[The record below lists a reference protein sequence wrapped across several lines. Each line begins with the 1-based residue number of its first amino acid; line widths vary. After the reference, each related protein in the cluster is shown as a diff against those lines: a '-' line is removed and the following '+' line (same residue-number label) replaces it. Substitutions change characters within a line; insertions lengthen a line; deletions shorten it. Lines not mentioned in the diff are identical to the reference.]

1 MVSTCRLLPP
11 GTRRAITLHVRQKWL
26 LGVLGGARTE
36 GRLVCFQGPEFPS
49 AVAALQRLGSRQVP
63 LAVVGGGVGGD
74 CAPKT
79 SNYRY
84 SDTKYF
90 VLLQLT
96 KIRMKHSQVCRSLDF
111 HTLTLIKGQNLLVD
125 RTWRLSSFIPIHPF
139 LASRTEAETN

>member
-1 MVSTCRLLPP
+1 M
-11 GTRRAITLHVRQKWL
+11 RQTWL
-26 LGVLGGARTE
+26 LGVHGRARMK

-84 SDTKYF
+84 IDTKSF
-90 VLLQLT
+90 ILLQLA
-96 KIRMKHSQVCRSLDF
+96 KVYMKHSQVCHPLKLDM
-111 HTLTLIKGQNLLVD
+111 LTLIKGQKYLVD
-125 RTWRLSSFIPIHPF
+125 SAWRLSSLIFMHPF
-139 LASRTEAETN
+139 LASRVEAETN